1 MKWTKR
7 ATSAVLTAALAAS
20 MAVPISGTAVA
31 AEGDPW
37 KEDASWPPL
46 TAVSDLEPGTTYFTG
61 NEWTGDLNSQ
71 DINGQT
77 VNQSE
82 IYEVNR
88 EPLRSADAIPYDS
101 VEAAREGA
109 VDYKPE
115 LSGYYQLLTG
125 EGDDQKWDLT
135 VYRSPAEAEADG
147 ISDEFYKVDYD
158 TSLNPYTGNDQVATK
173 DTANYACGWKSV
185 TLPASWQ
192 TQGFDFPIFINITYP
207 WPGHYGNAND
217 PVPAAPKVFNPVGFY
232 RRSFDV
238 DPAWMEDGKKVYISF
253 QGVESCMYLYVNG
266 HEVGYAEDSFD
277 AKDFDITPFLN
288 EDGKDNV
295 LAVKVIRWCDGSY
308 MEDQDYLRL
317 AGIFREVYLYAAPAV
332 RIRDYKVETDL
343 DENYENADL
352 SLDLYISNESDEAA
366 DSYGVDVK
374 LFDAEGK
381 DVLADNPL
389 RGDAPE
395 VASME
400 EGTLS
405 LNRLIE
411 NPHLWSDEDPY
422 LYTLVVSL
430 YEKDSGRYFHSLSQ
444 QLGFREIEFTMTQVD
459 ENLDKTT
466 TSYQTV
472 TINGQP
478 LKLWG
483 VNRHDVNPDA
493 GRYDTKELY
502 EKDIELMKQFN
513 VNAIRTSHYPN
524 DRYMYY
530 LCDKYGI
537 YVLAEAN
544 NESHGLG
551 WDDDTSLG
559 NYFEDTIFDRI
570 AANVNAQKNRTSVVM
585 WSMGNE
591 TAGSGPKKV
600 YRRAIQEVIR
610 PLDTTRPVQMERLG
624 WGGGVDI
631 GSTMYSYPNEVEAW
645 GQNADRMPYLM
656 SEYAHA
662 QGNSEGGLNLYM
674 DVFRNSSNLLGGFIW
689 DWIDQSIATPI
700 PAGYDLTADQSQN
713 GFVASLSGSL
723 SDDASAPDGKSF
735 DGVSII
741 SESKNEG
748 ANDKI
753 NAVLSGNNPF
763 TLELYMQQI
772 DTSRSY
778 NTILAKGDH
787 QVAMRTMDDGN
798 GNVNLVFYVYAGG
811 TWIPNDF
818 RLPAD
823 WVGNWHLLTVTF
835 DGTNMVAYCDGEPL
849 TCVTNPQKTVDGAI
863 AASSQE
869 LAVGRDVEH
878 AGSGGTDA
886 QRDGNNK
893 YAQVRI
899 YSKALSQ
906 EEIKAQ
912 LAGDENT
919 GSYAIEA
926 DDPSVLL
933 WMDAAE
939 ATVQTDDSVWDYY
952 AEIGREDMAGKYFG
966 YGGSWNEEQHDAD
979 GSSDGLI
986 TSDRTPQP
994 ELYEVKYN
1002 YQNILMSADEAG
1014 ILRREVT
1021 FRNDYNFTDLSQFKV
1036 SWELTE
1042 DGKMVD
1048 KGTLSDLSL
1057 APRTSGTVSVPFQ
1070 MPATTKADAE
1080 YFLNLSV
1087 TLKEDTLWADKDFEI
1102 AYQQFRVPATVEHI
1116 PGLDVSTIGNAVLKE
1131 TGDAYTVEGDGFSLT
1146 VNKATGLIT
1155 DYTYDDTVLLTG
1167 ATPNYWRAKTN
1178 NDQNIDGKWETAN
1191 QNMQLKSLTAAA
1203 SQDGKSVE
1211 IKASLG
1217 LNGVGDSTQDLVYTV
1232 YGSGEVQITATLHR
1246 DAEIGEM
1253 LSYGT
1258 ELTLP
1263 RGYENITWYGHGPQE
1278 TFGDRNLGAPIG
1290 VYESTVSDSY
1300 FSFARPQDTGRKT
1313 GVRFMALEDPQES
1326 IGLMVVGEQPIEAAA
1341 LHFSTAELSNKGH
1354 TYQLPKTDHTVMR
1367 VDYKSRGTSTSSL
1380 GPPPQDEYRLIN
1392 DGSDLTYTYTI
1403 VPYETATADKMELS
1417 KVWRDADSFDQAAHD
1432 KQQAA
1437 AVDALISDISIA
1449 VTEYQKDD
1457 IEAARAAYEKLTDA
1471 QKELVTG
1478 LAYLEQAEEEIKTA
1492 YGAKAYVTDASTNAA
1507 KAEITQTASIV
1518 RDETS
1523 PTGYAMKGYF
1533 DAPNSDLFNNVFTG
1547 TSAYTMEVWVNPAD
1561 MENGNTF
1568 LAKGDFQTSLK
1579 IANGQLEFALQDGSS
1594 WTTLN
1599 VNIPAGFVG
1608 SWHQLAATYDGST
1621 MAVYMDGQQLGSQ
1634 TLSTPVHVQTTGNAM
1649 GFGHM
1654 DGSATNVLR
1663 GSMAAARVYSR
1674 ALTADEILAQYN
1686 YMVSGSGRHIDAGDR
1701 RVAAWYDFTAEN
1713 TSAEGGTTWPE
1724 DPAVVL
1730 EAARAAAQAAVDSFS
1745 ATNATT
1751 ADDILAAVEAAVDND
1766 AIAAAWTQEFKKE
1779 EATADAA
1786 GSITGVI
1793 TLTYEG
1799 ASAQVTVS
1807 LTIPA
1812 LSEIIKGDMNG
1823 DQKVDIIDVMAACR
1837 VLARKNTGNDPLPE
1851 EMLRGDMNGDEKFL
1865 IDDIMA
1871 ICRVLASQKQN

>member
-1 MKWTKR
+1 MKWKKR
-7 ATSAVLTAALAAS
+7 AVSAVLTAAMAAS
-20 MAVPISGTAVA
+20 MAVPTAGTAA
-31 AEGDPW
+31 AAAGDPW
-37 KEDASWPPL
+37 KEDAAWPAL
-46 TAVSDLEPGTTYFTG
+46 TALSELEPGQTYFTG

-71 DINGQT
+71 DIAGNT
-77 VNQSE
+77 VNQSD

-101 VEAAREGA
+101 VEAARQGA

-135 VYRSPAEAEADG
+135 VYRSPAEADADG

-238 DPAWMEDGKKVYISF
+238 DPSWMEDGKKVYISF

-288 EDGKDNV
+288 ADGQDNV

-317 AGIFREVYLYAAPAV
+317 AGIFRDVYLYAAPAV

-343 DENYENADL
+343 DESYENADL

-444 QLGFREIEFTMTQVD
+444 QLGFREIEFTMTEVN

-493 GRYDTKELY
+493 GRYVTRELY

-544 NESHGLG
+544 NESHALG

-662 QGNSEGGLNLYM
+662 PGNSEGGLNLYM

-748 ANDKI
+748 ANNTI
-753 NAVLSGNNPF
+753 NAVLSGNNAF
-763 TLELYMQQI
+763 TLELYMQQ
-772 DTSRSY
+772 TTAKGY
-778 NTILAKGDH
+778 NIILAKGDH
-787 QVAMRTMDDGN
+787 QVAMRTMAEDN
-798 GNVNLVFYVYAGG
+798 GNIHVAFYVYADGQ
-811 TWIPNDF
+811 WIQNDF
-818 RLPAD
+818 ALPSD
-823 WVGNWHLLTVTF
+823 WLGNWHLLTATF
-835 DGTNMVAYCDGEPL
+835 DGHNMQVYCDGEPL
-849 TCVTNPQKTVDGAI
+849 TCKTNPQKTVDGAI

-869 LAVGRDVEH
+869 LAVGRDVEN
-878 AGSGGTDA
+878 TD
-886 QRDGNNK
+886 RDGNNK

-899 YSKALSQ
+899 YSKALTQ

-979 GSSDGLI
+979 GSCDGLI

-1021 FRNDYNFTDLSQFKV
+1021 FRNDYNFTDLSQFNV

-1070 MPATTKADAE
+1070 MPATAKADAE

-1087 TLKEDTLWADKDFEI
+1087 TLKEDTLWADKDFEV
-1102 AYQQFRVPATVEHI
+1102 AYQQIRVPATVEHI

-1131 TGDAYTVEGDGFSLT
+1131 TDDAYTVEGDGFSLT

-1203 SQDGKSVE
+1203 TQDGKSVE

-1417 KVWRDADSFDQAAHD
+1417 KVWRDADSFDQEAHD

-1457 IEAARAAYEKLTDA
+1457 IEAARAAYEKLTDD

-1507 KAEITQTASIV
+1507 VAEITQTASIV

-1533 DAPNSDLFNNVFTG
+1533 DAPTSDLFNNVFTG

-1568 LAKGDFQTSLK
+1568 LAKGDLQTSLK
-1579 IANGQLEFALQDGSS
+1579 IANGQLEFALQDGSG

-1621 MAVYMDGQQLGSQ
+1621 MAMYMDGQQLGSQ

-1654 DGSATNVLR
+1654 DGSTTNFLR
-1663 GSMAAARVYSR
+1663 GSMASARVYSR
-1674 ALTADEILAQYN
+1674 ALTADEILAQYD
-1686 YMVSGSGRHIDAGDR
+1686 YMINGSGEHIDAKDR

-1713 TSAEGGTTWPE
+1713 TSVEGGTTWPDTGE
-1724 DPAVVL
+1724 DIVPGDLDKDEEVTIADVM
-1730 EAARAAAQAAVDSFS
+1730 EACKVMARES
-1745 ATNATT
+1745 AGTDPTDDEIARGDLDDDGEITI
-1751 ADDILAAVEAAVDND
+1751 ADVMEICKILAR
-1766 AIAAAWTQEFKKE
+1766 
-1779 EATADAA
+1779 
-1786 GSITGVI
+1786 
-1793 TLTYEG
+1793 
-1799 ASAQVTVS
+1799 
-1807 LTIPA
+1807 
-1812 LSEIIKGDMNG
+1812 NG
-1823 DQKVDIIDVMAACR
+1823 
-1837 VLARKNTGNDPLPE
+1837 
-1851 EMLRGDMNGDEKFL
+1851 
-1865 IDDIMA
+1865 
-1871 ICRVLASQKQN
+1871 